1 MVVDKV
7 FLRLLLTKVLKGVGP
22 EDVAH
27 KTMGRGL
34 AEAVDLQSILVRTK
48 SKRKHGDVRS

>member
-7 FLRLLLTKVLKGVGP
+7 FLRLFLTKVLERVGP

-27 KTMGRGL
+27 KTVGRRL
-34 AEAVDLQSILVRTK
+34 AEAVNLQAY
-48 SKRKHGDVRS
+48 